1 MSSPGIPSHMPALK
15 VAGRRLS
22 VSNKHKRTS
31 SVAKDD
37 AKPADPA
44 TPPSYPRPTGEEG
57 QTEGEQA
64 EQGEHTNQQQQE
76 ESKKDKKRP
85 EFTQDHVIKRDGK
98 WNDSGRKTGKN
109 SYGGAGRISQPAG
122 KVISS

>member
-1 MSSPGIPSHMPALK
+1 LTLGPSI
-15 VAGRRLS
+15 S
-22 VSNKHKRTS
+22 ISI

-44 TPPSYPRPTGEEG
+44 TPPSYPRPTGEDG
-57 QTEGEQA
+57 QAAEGEQG

-76 ESKKDKKRP
+76 ETKKDKKRP
-85 EFTQDHVIKRDGK
+85 EFTQDHVVKQNNK
-98 WNDSGRKTGKN
+98 WNDNGAKNSKN

-122 KVISS
+122 KTISA